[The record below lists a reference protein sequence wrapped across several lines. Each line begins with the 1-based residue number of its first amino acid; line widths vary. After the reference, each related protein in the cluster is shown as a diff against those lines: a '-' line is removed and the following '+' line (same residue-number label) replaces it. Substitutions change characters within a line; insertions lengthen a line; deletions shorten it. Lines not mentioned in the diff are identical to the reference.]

1 MKCYVMVCCLSVGA
15 GSAGAVIA
23 SRLSE
28 NRTYSV
34 LLIEAGGYPS
44 PLVNIPL
51 ISGIF
56 PSTPFAWNYQTEP
69 QKFGLSASI
78 NRVKLV
84 FSLIMLHEATILKVS
99 LFLVHLDFSH
109 VNFRDQIGPE
119 EKDLADQA
127 Y

>member
-1 MKCYVMVCCLSVGA
+1 MVCCLSVGA

-44 PLVNIPL
+44 PLVKIPL

-78 NRVKLV
+78 NRVKFV
-84 FSLIMLHEATILKVS
+84 FSLIMLHEATILRVS
-99 LFLVHLDFSH
+99 LFSVHLDFSH

>member
-1 MKCYVMVCCLSVGA
+1 MLCHALCLSVGA

-51 ISGIF
+51 ISGII

-78 NRVKLV
+78 NHVKFV
-84 FSLIMLHEATILKVS
+84 FSLIILSEATALC
-99 LFLVHLDFSH
+99 
-109 VNFRDQIGPE
+109 
-119 EKDLADQA
+119 
-127 Y
+127 